1 MKNYDISLYRKHVG
15 EIVKC
20 EDPYNIECYM
30 RGVLDI
36 ALNPKNFNTEEQA
49 SGILDK
55 NDIIQECY
63 VALVNAWGN
72 IDWDAIRGSD
82 EPQAKIWAYL
92 KKTIKLDARNAIHD
106 KKDGIRIPH
115 GKRWELNETKDV
127 DDFLSQLFPP
137 DFFSENAEAMGLYE
151 EQITRYDIEQL
162 GIGLDNVMEKH
173 LSSKEKL
180 VLEYYFGVDRPQKSY
195 KYIAKMLNTTES
207 NVRKIKQRGLESIDC
222 QEVKD
227 YLQTFYHF

>member
-207 NVRKIKQRGLESIDC
+207 NVRKIKQRGLEALDC